1 MVAEETTG
9 DVGSSCLK
17 WIVIAFLIGLGIT
30 IIVWFFVA
38 RAEPEVA
45 PNGEGPIEAAE
56 PIDVD

>member
-17 WIVIAFLIGLGIT
+17 WVVIAFLVGLAIT
-30 IIVWFFVA
+30 IIVWFIVA
-38 RAEPEVA
+38 RTAPEAA